1 MYTNILVATNGDD
14 LSHKA
19 VASGIDLAALTGAAL
34 YVVKVVPH
42 YARSYF
48 EGSIPVS
55 MDDSA
60 RIEQQ
65 WLDEGK
71 LVVTLE
77 GPSQRPIMAAIDAI
91 NAMPGVLSAALIY
104 HQFDEVEAEGRE

>member
-1 MYTNILVATNGDD
+1 MTQETSQLESSEMKREEFHVSSLVVLTQPPLRHRLAEQISALDGAEV
-14 LSHKA
+14 HA
-19 VASGIDLAALTGAAL
+19 VS
-34 YVVKVVPH
+34 
-42 YARSYF
+42 
-48 EGSIPVS
+48 
-55 MDDSA
+55 
-60 RIEQQ
+60 
-65 WLDEGK
+65 DEGK

>member
-1 MYTNILVATNGDD
+1 MKQGMSKLENNHMTREEFHVSSLVVLTQPPLRHRLAEQISALDGAEI
-14 LSHKA
+14 HA
-19 VASGIDLAALTGAAL
+19 VS
-34 YVVKVVPH
+34 
-42 YARSYF
+42 
-48 EGSIPVS
+48 
-55 MDDSA
+55 
-60 RIEQQ
+60 
-65 WLDEGK
+65 DEGK

>member
-1 MYTNILVATNGDD
+1 MTREEFHVSSLVVLTQPPLRHRLAEQISALDGAEV
-14 LSHKA
+14 HA
-19 VASGIDLAALTGAAL
+19 VS
-34 YVVKVVPH
+34 
-42 YARSYF
+42 
-48 EGSIPVS
+48 
-55 MDDSA
+55 
-60 RIEQQ
+60 
-65 WLDEGK
+65 DEGK